1 VAGSLVNAVEA
12 FSVQASTSSSSCLC
26 TDASA
31 VAGAMASILIPRTH
45 QQALQYQRK
54 IMKSNLVAWLVAS
67 SLALASIETH
77 AQVAGAQ
84 PLGISVEVSQ
94 AIVAGWSVRKSIM
107 DKPVFNEKGERVG
120 VIHDIIV
127 APDRSV
133 SFAIIAANQFL
144 GVSHHDVAIPIEQLD
159 FADGKLVLTGATKA
173 AIKALPAFQY
183 AKVSAT
189 PKARADFEDHH

>member
-1 VAGSLVNAVEA
+1 MNLRRARSGN
-12 FSVQASTSSSSCLC
+12 SV
-26 TDASA
+26 
-31 VAGAMASILIPRTH
+31 SIPGPVSHH
-45 QQALQYQRK
+45 QHHNERNL
-54 IMKSNLVAWLVAS
+54 MKTNLLAWLLVS
-67 SLALASIETH
+67 SLGLPLGAQ

-84 PLGISVEVSQ
+84 PLGVSVEESA

-133 SFAIIAANQFL
+133 SFAIVAANQFL

-159 FADGKLVLTGATKA
+159 FVNGKLVLAGATKD
-173 AIKALPAFQY
+173 AIKALPEFQY
-183 AKVSAT
+183 AKVRAT
-189 PKARADFEDHH
+189 PKARSDYSEHH

>member
-1 VAGSLVNAVEA
+1 MKNHLHVWLFALSLGLPLNA
-12 FSVQASTSSSSCLC
+12 
-26 TDASA
+26 
-31 VAGAMASILIPRTH
+31 
-45 QQALQYQRK
+45 
-54 IMKSNLVAWLVAS
+54 
-67 SLALASIETH
+67 H

-84 PLGISVEVSQ
+84 PLGVSVQESA

-107 DKPVFNEKGERVG
+107 DKPVFNEKSERVG

-159 FADGKLVLTGATKA
+159 FNNGKLVLAGATKD
-173 AIKALPAFQY
+173 AIKALPEFQY
-183 AKVSAT
+183 AKVRAT
-189 PKARADFEDHH
+189 PVPRSNYSQHH

>member
-1 VAGSLVNAVEA
+1 MNLRRARSGVYLFIADPVLHRQPQNEGNLMKTNLLV
-12 FSVQASTSSSSCLC
+12 L
-26 TDASA
+26 
-31 VAGAMASILIPRTH
+31 L
-45 QQALQYQRK
+45 L
-54 IMKSNLVAWLVAS
+54 AS
-67 SLALASIETH
+67 SLGLAPDAN

-84 PLGISVEVSQ
+84 PLGVTVEESA

-133 SFAIIAANQFL
+133 SFAIVAANQFL

-159 FADGKLVLTGATKA
+159 FVNGKLVLAGATKD

-183 AKVSAT
+183 AKVRAT
-189 PKARADFEDHH
+189 PKARSDYSEHH

>member
-1 VAGSLVNAVEA
+1 MKKHLLV
-12 FSVQASTSSSSCLC
+12 
-26 TDASA
+26 
-31 VAGAMASILIPRTH
+31 
-45 QQALQYQRK
+45 
-54 IMKSNLVAWLVAS
+54 WL
-67 SLALASIETH
+67 LALSFGLPLNAH

-84 PLGISVEVSQ
+84 PLGISVQESA

-107 DKPVFNEKGERVG
+107 DKPVFNEKDERVG

-159 FADGKLVLTGATKA
+159 FNNGKLVLAGATKD
-173 AIKALPAFQY
+173 AIKALPEFQY
-183 AKVSAT
+183 AKVRAT
-189 PKARADFEDHH
+189 PQPRSNYSEHH